1 MRAQEYSKD
10 NLEEFWQPLQKW
22 LTGLM
27 PTKDTELAGG
37 AKEMQRYVNGFILE
51 ISKLAGRYQDADGKP
66 ITKATMNQLP
76 TKALYLYMRK
86 MKLPD
91 AEINRIL
98 KSMKTKLGTGIK
110 PIDVAAATLA
120 DDDSTIQSIW
130 GVQDGAT
137 ADMLIDKLIG
147 VAAVRKMEIENLGD
161 KADQTAQQPQQA
173 AQQGKI
179 AAGGAATSGG
189 TVPDGTATGAAAT
202 SGGTTPSAAGTT
214 ASAPAANL
222 QSSNNRIAMA
232 QQALRQLAGVA

>member
-110 PIDVAAATLA
+110 PVDVAAATLA
-120 DDDSTIQSIW
+120 DDDSTMQSIW

-147 VAAVRKMEIENLGD
+147 VAAVRKMEIEKLGD
-161 KADQTAQQPQQA
+161 KADQSAQQPQQPS
-173 AQQGKI
+173 QQ
-179 AAGGAATSGG
+179 AGQANTGAAPGAAA
-189 TVPDGTATGAAAT
+189 PGAAAT
-202 SGGTTPSAAGTT
+202 AGGTAPNAAAAT
-214 ASAPAANL
+214 APAPAANL
-222 QSSNNRIAMA
+222 QSSDNRIAMA

>member
-27 PTKDTELAGG
+27 PTKDTELVGG

-66 ITKATMNQLP
+66 ITKATINQLP

-110 PIDVAAATLA
+110 PVDVAAATLA

-130 GVQDGAT
+130 GVKDGAT

-147 VAAVRKMEIENLGD
+147 VAAVRKMEIEKLGD
-161 KADQTAQQPQQA
+161 KADQSAQQPQQPS
-173 AQQGKI
+173 QQ
-179 AAGGAATSGG
+179 AGQANTGAAPGAAA
-189 TVPDGTATGAAAT
+189 PGAAAT
-202 SGGTTPSAAGTT
+202 AGGTAPSAAAAT
-214 ASAPAANL
+214 APAPAANL

>member
-1 MRAQEYSKD
+1 
-10 NLEEFWQPLQKW
+10 
-22 LTGLM
+22 
-27 PTKDTELAGG
+27 
-37 AKEMQRYVNGFILE
+37 
-51 ISKLAGRYQDADGKP
+51 
-66 ITKATMNQLP
+66 MNQLP

-110 PIDVAAATLA
+110 PVDVAAATLA
-120 DDDSTIQSIW
+120 DDDSTMQSIW

-147 VAAVRKMEIENLGD
+147 VAAVRKMEIEKLGD
-161 KADQTAQQPQQA
+161 KADQSAQQPQQPS
-173 AQQGKI
+173 QQ
-179 AAGGAATSGG
+179 AGQANTGAAPGAAA
-189 TVPDGTATGAAAT
+189 PGAAAT
-202 SGGTTPSAAGTT
+202 AGGTAPNAAAAT
-214 ASAPAANL
+214 APAPAANL

>member
-110 PIDVAAATLA
+110 PVDVAAATLA
-120 DDDSTIQSIW
+120 DDDSTMQSIW

-147 VAAVRKMEIENLGD
+147 VAAVRKMEIEKLGD
-161 KADQTAQQPQQA
+161 KADQSAQQPQQPS
-173 AQQGKI
+173 QQ
-179 AAGGAATSGG
+179 AGQANTGAAPGAAA
-189 TVPDGTATGAAAT
+189 PGAAAT
-202 SGGTTPSAAGTT
+202 AGGTAPNAAAAT
-214 ASAPAANL
+214 APAPAANL

>member
-110 PIDVAAATLA
+110 PVDVAAATLA

-147 VAAVRKMEIENLGD
+147 VAAVRKMEIEKLGD
-161 KADQTAQQPQQA
+161 KADQSAQQPQEPSQQA
-173 AQQGKI
+173 GQANT
-179 AAGGAATSGG
+179 GAAPGAAA
-189 TVPDGTATGAAAT
+189 PGAAAT
-202 SGGTTPSAAGTT
+202 AGGTAPNAAAAT
-214 ASAPAANL
+214 APAPALNL